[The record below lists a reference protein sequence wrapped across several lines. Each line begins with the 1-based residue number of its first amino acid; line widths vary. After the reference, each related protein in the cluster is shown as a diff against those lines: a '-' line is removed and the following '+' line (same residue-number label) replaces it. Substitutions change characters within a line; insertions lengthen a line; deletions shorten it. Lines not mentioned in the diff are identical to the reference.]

1 MKFLGLFLTLIALT
15 ASAAEPSPAL
25 YSFNDVY
32 RLTVG
37 QPPMALEP
45 GAAQPA
51 PVAEAQARVVAV
63 ETAAVEPRFTVRP
76 LLAPQPWLLA
86 LAGLLLAGWVAHR
99 RLSYL

>member
-1 MKFLGLFLTLIALT
+1 MKFLGLFLTLVALS
-15 ASAAEPSPAL
+15 ASAAETPPAL

-37 QPPMALEP
+37 QPPRALEP
-45 GAAQPA
+45 GAAQPTPA
-51 PVAEAQARVVAV
+51 AEAQPRAVAV
-63 ETAAVEPRFTVRP
+63 ETAAAEPRFTVRP
-76 LLAPQPWLLA
+76 LLATQPWLLA